1 MLKLSH
7 SKRQVLFFIFDIK
20 SVDNIVIIY
29 IIRITTDFIVCGIAP
44 FKDMMLLLA
53 YTNADMHQHEE
64 TDDPEKQKRQVIMR
78 NLY

>member
-1 MLKLSH
+1 M
-7 SKRQVLFFIFDIK
+7 
-20 SVDNIVIIY
+20 DNIVIIY
-29 IIRITTDFIVCGIAP
+29 IIRITTDFIVSGIAP

-78 NLY
+78 NLYWDYFDHCFYLFYVLTY